1 MFRDRVHKRKPVC
14 TAQQGTL
21 DVHHSTKLHDFDA
34 RIHALQA
41 ALDSGESGV
50 TAQKQAALER
60 EMADVER
67 ERLDYWETTFD
78 ILTKYYRMCDDDE
91 PAQHAP
97 PLPTATQHSGK
108 KLSSLPGQRTL
119 LQFCNVGGKG
129 EGMARSEVDAPPTS
143 PVPAVVAPAPVPVV
157 HVETTSRAG
166 LLREYM
172 MAVDPTQ
179 VKPIKRDRAE
189 ALACQ
194 ACQVE
199 RVVMEADGVAICPKC
214 GSQDV
219 VLVESDCISVGADAS
234 KEYSSQSY
242 RRVNHLSETLSQV
255 QGRESTVI
263 PEALVDSIMME
274 LKKERVTDMRNIT
287 PKMMRGILKR
297 LGSSKYYE
305 HITTIIRT
313 INGLPPLR
321 ISPELEDKIKAMF
334 REVQP
339 AFSRVCPA
347 SRSNFLQYNYV
358 ISRILLLLGEPEL
371 ASFFPP
377 LKSREKQAMAES
389 TWKAV
394 CTDLEWPFMPSI

>member
-1 MFRDRVHKRKPVC
+1 MFRDRVHKRKPAT

-21 DVHHSTKLHDFDA
+21 DVHHVAKLHDFDA
-34 RIHALQA
+34 RICALQA
-41 ALDSGESGV
+41 SIGATESA
-50 TAQKQAALER
+50 TKQASLER
-60 EMADVER
+60 ELGEVER
-67 ERLDYWETTFD
+67 ERLSYWESTFD

-91 PAQHAP
+91 PSQHAP
-97 PLPTATQHSGK
+97 PIPAATPPTGK
-108 KLSSLPGQRTL
+108 KMAALPGQRTL
-119 LQFCNVGGKG
+119 LQFCNLGGTAG
-129 EGMARSEVDAPPTS
+129 APPPQTPQPS
-143 PVPAVVAPAPVPVV
+143 NGASAPTPAPAPP
-157 HVETTSRAG
+157 HDGTSSRAG

-172 MAVDPTQ
+172 MAVDPTLAR
-179 VKPIKRDRAE
+179 PLRRDRAE
-189 ALACQ
+189 ALTCP

-199 RVVMEADGVAICPKC
+199 RVVIEADGVAICPKC
-214 GSQDV
+214 NSQDV
-219 VLVESDCISVGADAS
+219 VLVESDCMSVGIDAS

-255 QGRESTVI
+255 QGRESTII

-334 REVQP
+334 KEVQP

-347 SRSNFLQYNYV
+347 TRSNFLQYNYV

-371 ASFFPP
+371 AAFFPP
-377 LKSREKQAMAES
+377 LKSREKQALAES
-389 TWKAV
+389 TWKAI
-394 CTDLEWPFMPSI
+394 CADLEWPFMPSI